1 MRRIFVL
8 LTSTLFVW
16 SVSAGLAGAQG
27 ASLGRKVV
35 RSGGRT
41 GIRSAA
47 DKVGSSNNLMVPV
60 SSSVRKTVSSMHPIL
75 PSTVSPTDP
84 LIRRVVQARETTKQP
99 TNLYSGTVFQMEY
112 NGHKEVYIAVAAH
125 ALVSDSQVLHK
136 RFTID
141 VYIGEG
147 KYKSVEVEIVQVSAP
162 SMLDIAIGK
171 ILEGGE
177 ELVPFAISHTPL
189 TAGQEAVSYGFAGQK
204 MVIVPNRSFLSET
217 PLCVRTTMP
226 YPRTDRP
233 GLCGSALV
241 DEETGELLG
250 VHTGSSYETKK
261 PEQEDVGHATKA
273 SLLEVLVD
281 AFHHGGEGTFPLVLG
296 GQKVLDMPVDGYIS
310 EIRLLNDAGK
320 PLWRRGF
327 ESKFAYDQVNEQIS
341 RLSPRYIELTVRRV
355 LWEGDQLIEVRK
367 SWDRTRRSYRY
378 DLQEGRMVW
387 ASKPKEPPSN
397 RRAVV
402 NLLLGIPNY

>member
-1 MRRIFVL
+1 
-8 LTSTLFVW
+8 
-16 SVSAGLAGAQG
+16 
-27 ASLGRKVV
+27 
-35 RSGGRT
+35 
-41 GIRSAA
+41 
-47 DKVGSSNNLMVPV
+47 
-60 SSSVRKTVSSMHPIL
+60 MHPIL

-84 LIRRVVQARETTKQP
+84 LIGRVVQARETTQQP
-99 TNLYSGTVFQMEY
+99 TNLYSGTVFQVEY

-204 MVIVPNRSFLSET
+204 MVILPNRSFLSET

-241 DEETGELLG
+241 DEETCELLG
-250 VHTGSSYETKK
+250 VHTGSSYDAKK

-310 EIRLLNDAGK
+310 EISLLNDAGK

-327 ESKFAYDQVNEQIS
+327 ESKFAYDQVNERIS
-341 RLSPRYIELTVRRV
+341 QLSPRYIELTVRRV
-355 LWEGDQLIEVRK
+355 HWEVDQLVEIRN
-367 SWDRTRRSYRY
+367 SRDFTRRTYRY
-378 DLQEGRMVW
+378 DFEQQKMVW
-387 ASKPKEPPSN
+387 ASKPKTPPSN
-397 RRAVV
+397 TRAIV